1 MADILLLRLEGPMQS
16 WGTRS
21 RWDVRDT
28 GPDPSKSGVIGL
40 LGCAL
45 GLRRGDP
52 DLLMLDR
59 ELSFALRND
68 IPGSIGVD
76 YHTISGYHRTADG
89 GFRYGGGTNSITSL
103 AKASTHDEY
112 TVVSQREYIDDA
124 SFLVA
129 LTSEDPTILQCLSGE
144 STERGWHGSL
154 RTPEWPVYLGRRSC
168 VPTRPILDKLTDE
181 YSDLESA
188 LRQAPWEVSSPKALM
203 PQSLEGWIEDREGSS
218 ERQDAIRHNQMRFY
232 GFTRYR
238 RIEVD
243 TSRLRR
249 SP

>member
-52 DLLMLDR
+52 DLVRLDR
-59 ELSFALRND
+59 ELRFGLRTD
-68 IPGSIGVD
+68 APGSIASD
-76 YHTISGYHRTADG
+76 YHTVSGYHRTADG
-89 GFRYGGGTNSITSL
+89 GFRYSGSTNSISNL
-103 AKASTHDEY
+103 ANAAKYDEY

-129 LTSEDPTILQCLSGE
+129 MSDDGSSILRCLSGE
-144 STERGWHGSL
+144 SDERGWLWSL
-154 RTPEWPVYLGRRSC
+154 RNPRWPLYLGRRSC
-168 VPTRPILDKLTDE
+168 VPSRPIFEKLTDE
-181 YSDLESA
+181 YDDIESS
-188 LRQAPWEVSSPKALM
+188 LRQEPWEASSRRVVM
-203 PQSLEGWIEDREGSS
+203 PELLEGWIEDPEGPS
-218 ERQDAIRHNQMRFY
+218 ERQDAMQHNQMRFY
-232 GFTRYR
+232 GFNRYR

-243 TSRLRR
+243 TRGLRR
-249 SP
+249 AL